1 MGFKCPFYGGYTGPQ
16 LLSCKTLIVKMIIY
30 SNLSMYTL
38 LIDVKENQKQ
48 ISNNGESKSEMQ
60 VDLVALTISCS

>member
-1 MGFKCPFYGGYTGPQ
+1 
-16 LLSCKTLIVKMIIY
+16 
-30 SNLSMYTL
+30 MYTL
-38 LIDVKENQKQ
+38 LTDVKENEKQ